1 MIVPPWGAHVAI
13 SAHPSMGN
21 VSRSLFEKA
30 RQVIPGGVNS
40 PVRAFKAVGG
50 DPPFFARG
58 QGAVLVDVDGNEYI
72 DYVCSWGPLILG
84 HAHPEI
90 VREVQEA
97 AKNGTSF
104 GAPNPHEVELARLV
118 VESVPGIEKVRMVNS
133 GTEATL
139 SALRLARAFTG
150 RDLIVKMDGCYHGHV
165 DALLVKAGSGVAT
178 LGLPGTPGVPARV
191 VEQTHVVPYNDL
203 EAFAKLAKGRGKEI
217 ACVIVEPVAANMG
230 VVPPRPGYL
239 EGLREI
245 TKKHGILLVFDEVI
259 TGFRVALGG
268 AQELYRISPDLT
280 TLGKILGGGLPI
292 GAYGGRE
299 EIMDRVAPEGDVY
312 QAGTLAGN
320 PLAMRA
326 GIAMLK
332 GLRAPGVYATL
343 EKLSARLAQG
353 LAAAAEESGTQA
365 RVTRVGS
372 LLTLFFTAHDPV
384 DWQSASRSDTRRFA
398 AYFRRMI
405 ERGIYLAPSQYE
417 ALFVSLAHTDEQ
429 IEKTIATAREAL
441 KGMRWGPEA

>member
-1 MIVPPWGAHVAI
+1 
-13 SAHPSMGN
+13 MGTL
-21 VSRSLFEKA
+21 SRNLFDKA
-30 RQVIPGGVNS
+30 RQLIPGGVNS

-50 DPPFFARG
+50 DPLFFARG
-58 QGAVLVDVDGNEYI
+58 SGALLIDVDGNEYI
-72 DYVCSWGPLILG
+72 DYVGSWGPLILG
-84 HAHPEI
+84 HAHPDI
-90 VREVQEA
+90 VREVQDA
-97 AKNGTSF
+97 ARTGTSF

-118 VESVPGIEKVRMVNS
+118 VEAVPGVEKVRMVNS

-139 SALRLARAFTG
+139 SALRLARACTG
-150 RDLIVKMDGCYHGHV
+150 RELIVKMDGCYHGHA
-165 DALLVKAGSGVAT
+165 DSLLVKAGSGVAT
-178 LGLPGTPGVPARV
+178 LAIPGTPGVPARV
-191 VEQTHVVPYNDL
+191 AEQTLVVPYNDL
-203 EAFAKLAKGRGKEI
+203 DALSALVRSRGREI

-245 TKKHGILLVFDEVI
+245 TSRNGILLIFDEVI

-268 AQELYRISPDLT
+268 AQERYRISPDLT

-320 PLAMRA
+320 PLVMRA

-332 GLRAPGVYATL
+332 ALRAPGVYDRL
-343 EKLSARLAQG
+343 ETSSERLATG
-353 LAAAAEESGTQA
+353 LMSAAEEAGTPA
-365 RVTRVGS
+365 RCARVGS
-372 LLTLFFTAHDPV
+372 LLTLFFTSRDPF
-384 DWQSASRSDTRRFA
+384 DWNSVSTADTRKYA
-398 AYFRRMI
+398 AWFRRML
-405 ERGIYLAPSQYE
+405 ERGVYLAPSQFE

-429 IEKTIATAREAL
+429 IDKTIAIARDSL

>member
-1 MIVPPWGAHVAI
+1 MGAI
-13 SAHPSMGN
+13 S
-21 VSRSLFEKA
+21 RTLFEKA

-58 QGAVLVDVDGNEYI
+58 LGALLWDVDGNEYV

-90 VREVQEA
+90 VREVQETV
-97 AKNGTSF
+97 KNGTSF

-118 VESVPGIEKVRMVNS
+118 VDSVPGVEKVRMVNS

-139 SALRLARAFTG
+139 SALRLARAFTR

-165 DALLVKAGSGVAT
+165 DALLVKAGSGVVT
-178 LGLPGTPGVPARV
+178 LGIPGTSGIPARV
-191 VEQTHVVPYNDL
+191 AEMTLVVPYNDL
-203 EAFAKLAKGRGKEI
+203 DVLATLVKERGKDI

-245 TKKHGILLVFDEVI
+245 TSKHGILLIFDEVI

-268 AQELYRISPDLT
+268 AQERYRITPDLT

-312 QAGTLAGN
+312 QAGTLAGG

-332 GLRAPGVYATL
+332 ELRAPGVYDML
-343 EKLSARLAQG
+343 DK
-353 LAAAAEESGTQA
+353 
-365 RVTRVGS
+365 
-372 LLTLFFTAHDPV
+372 
-384 DWQSASRSDTRRFA
+384 
-398 AYFRRMI
+398 
-405 ERGIYLAPSQYE
+405 
-417 ALFVSLAHTDEQ
+417 
-429 IEKTIATAREAL
+429 
-441 KGMRWGPEA
+441 

>member
-1 MIVPPWGAHVAI
+1 
-13 SAHPSMGN
+13 MGTL
-21 VSRSLFEKA
+21 SRSLFDKA

-50 DPPFFARG
+50 DPLFFVRG
-58 QGAVLVDVDGNEYI
+58 EGAFLTDVDGNRYI
-72 DYVCSWGPLILG
+72 DYVFSWGPLILG

-97 AKNGTSF
+97 AKSGTSF
-104 GAPNPHEVELARLV
+104 GAPSPHEVELARRI

-139 SALRLARAFTG
+139 SALRLARGFTK

-178 LGLPGTPGVPARV
+178 LGIPGTPGVPAAV
-191 VEQTHVVPYNDL
+191 AEQTLVVPYNDL
-203 EAFAKLAKGRGKEI
+203 DAFASLVKRRGREI

-245 TKKHGILLVFDEVI
+245 TSRNGILLIFDEVI
-259 TGFRVALGG
+259 TGFRLALGG
-268 AQELYRISPDLT
+268 AQEVFRITPDLT

-326 GIAMLK
+326 GIAMLRQ
-332 GLRAPGVYATL
+332 LRAPGVYDAL
-343 EKLSARLAQG
+343 EKTSDRLARG
-353 LAAAAEESGTQA
+353 LASAAEGACIPA
-365 RVTRVGS
+365 RVERVGS
-372 LLTLFFTAHDPV
+372 LLTLFFTSRAPV
-384 DWQSASRSDTRRFA
+384 DWDSASLSDVRKYA
-398 AYFRRMI
+398 AFFRRMLD
-405 ERGIYLAPSQYE
+405 RGVYLPPSQYE
-417 ALFVSLAHTDEQ
+417 ALFVSLAHTDDQ
-429 IEKTIATAREAL
+429 IDRTVS
-441 KGMRWGPEA
+441 

>member
-1 MIVPPWGAHVAI
+1 MGAI
-13 SAHPSMGN
+13 S
-21 VSRSLFEKA
+21 RTLFEKA

-58 QGAVLVDVDGNEYI
+58 LGALLWDVDGNEYV

-90 VREVQEA
+90 VREVQETV
-97 AKNGTSF
+97 KNGTSF

-118 VESVPGIEKVRMVNS
+118 VDSVPGVEKVRMVNS

-139 SALRLARAFTG
+139 SALRLARAFTR

-165 DALLVKAGSGVAT
+165 DALLVKAGSGVVT
-178 LGLPGTPGVPARV
+178 LRIPGTSGIPARV
-191 VEQTHVVPYNDL
+191 AEMTLVVPYNDL
-203 EAFAKLAKGRGKEI
+203 DVLATLVKERGKDI

-245 TKKHGILLVFDEVI
+245 TSKHGILLIFDEVI

-268 AQELYRISPDLT
+268 AQERYRITPDLT

-312 QAGTLAGN
+312 QAGTLAGG

-332 GLRAPGVYATL
+332 ELRAPGVYDML
-343 EKLSARLAQG
+343 EKSSDRLARG
-353 LAAAAEESGTQA
+353 LASAAEEAGIPA
-365 RVTRVGS
+365 RIERVGS
-372 LLTLFFTAHDPV
+372 LLTLFFTSRAPL
-384 DWQSASRSDTRRFA
+384 DWNGASLSDVRKYA
-398 AYFRRMI
+398 AFFRRMLD
-405 ERGIYLAPSQYE
+405 RGIYLPPSQYE
-417 ALFVSLAHTDEQ
+417 AWFVSLAHTDDH
-429 IEKTIATAREAL
+429 IEKTVSTAREAL
-441 KGMRWGPEA
+441 KGMRWGPQA

>member
-1 MIVPPWGAHVAI
+1 
-13 SAHPSMGN
+13 MGN

-50 DPPFFARG
+50 DPLFFARG
-58 QGAVLVDVDGNEYI
+58 QGALLVDVDGNEYI

-191 VEQTHVVPYNDL
+191 VEQTLVVPYNDL
-203 EAFAKLAKGRGKEI
+203 DAFAKLAKGRGREI

-245 TKKHGILLVFDEVI
+245 TEKHGILLVFDEVI

-320 PLAMRA
+320 PLVMRA

-417 ALFVSLAHTDEQ
+417 ALFVSLAHTDDQ

>member
-1 MIVPPWGAHVAI
+1 
-13 SAHPSMGN
+13 MGTL
-21 VSRSLFEKA
+21 SRNLFEKA

-50 DPPFFARG
+50 DPLFFSRG
-58 QGAVLVDVDGNEYI
+58 SGAMLIDVDGNAYI
-72 DYVCSWGPLILG
+72 DYVGSWGPLILG
-84 HAHPEI
+84 HAHPDI

-118 VESVPGIEKVRMVNS
+118 VDSVPGIEKVRMVNS

-139 SALRLARAFTG
+139 SALRLARAFTK
-150 RDLIVKMDGCYHGHV
+150 RDLVVKMDGCYHGHV
-165 DALLVKAGSGVAT
+165 DALLVKAGSGVVT
-178 LGLPGTPGVPARV
+178 LGIPGTPGVPARV
-191 VEQTHVVPYNDL
+191 AEQTLVVPYNDAD
-203 EAFAKLAKGRGKEI
+203 AFASLVKSRGREI

-239 EGLREI
+239 EALREI
-245 TKKHGILLVFDEVI
+245 TARSGILLIFDEVI
-259 TGFRVALGG
+259 TGFRVAPGG
-268 AQELYRISPDLT
+268 AQELYRIAPDLT

-326 GIAMLK
+326 GIVMLK
-332 GLRAPGVYATL
+332 SLRAPGVYEKL
-343 EKLSARLAQG
+343 EKSAERLASG
-353 LAAAAEESGTQA
+353 LMAAAEEAGTPA
-365 RVTRVGS
+365 RVGRVGS
-372 LLTLFFTAHDPV
+372 LLTLFFTSREPL
-384 DWQSASRSDTRRFA
+384 DWDSVSTADTRRYA
-398 AYFRRMI
+398 AYFRRML
-405 ERGIYLAPSQYE
+405 ERGVFLPPSQFE

-429 IEKTIATAREAL
+429 IDKTIATAREAL

>member
-1 MIVPPWGAHVAI
+1 MGTI
-13 SAHPSMGN
+13 S
-21 VSRSLFEKA
+21 RTLFGKA

-50 DPPFFARG
+50 EPLFFARG
-58 QGAVLVDVDGNEYI
+58 EGAVLTDVDGNRYI
-72 DYVCSWGPLILG
+72 DYVGSWGPLILG
-84 HAHPEI
+84 HAHSDI
-90 VREVQEA
+90 VREVQEGA
-97 AKNGTSF
+97 ACGTSF
-104 GAPNPHEVELARLV
+104 GAPNPYEVELARLV

-139 SALRLARAFTG
+139 SALRLARAFTK

-165 DALLVKAGSGVAT
+165 DALLVKAGSGVVT
-178 LGLPGTPGVPARV
+178 LGIPGTPGVPASV
-191 VEQTHVVPYNDL
+191 AEQTLVVPYNDL
-203 EAFAKLAKGRGKEI
+203 DAFASLVKRRGSEI

-245 TKKHGILLVFDEVI
+245 TAKSGILLIFDEVI
-259 TGFRVALGG
+259 TGFRLALGG
-268 AQELYRISPDLT
+268 AQELYRITPDLT

-332 GLRAPGVYATL
+332 RLRAGGVYERL
-343 EKLSARLAQG
+343 ERSSDRLARG
-353 LAAAAEESGTQA
+353 LIAAAEVSGTRA
-365 RVTRVGS
+365 RLTRVGS
-372 LLTLFFTAHDPV
+372 LLTLFFTSREPV
-384 DWQSASRSDTRRFA
+384 DWNSASA
-398 AYFRRMI
+398 ADPRAYAAWFHRML
-405 ERGIYLAPSQYE
+405 ERGVYLAPSQFE
-417 ALFVSLAHTDEQ
+417 ALFVSSAHTDEQ
-429 IEKTIATAREAL
+429 IDTTVATAGEAL
-441 KGMRWGPEA
+441 RGMRWGPEA

>member
-1 MIVPPWGAHVAI
+1 MGAI
-13 SAHPSMGN
+13 
-21 VSRSLFEKA
+21 SRSLFEKA
-30 RQVIPGGVNS
+30 RQIIPGGVNS

-58 QGAVLVDVDGNEYI
+58 LGALLWDVDGNEYV

-90 VREVQEA
+90 VRVVQETV
-97 AKNGTSF
+97 KDGTSF

-118 VESVPGIEKVRMVNS
+118 VDSVPGIEKVRMVNS

-165 DALLVKAGSGVAT
+165 DALLVKAGSGVVT
-178 LGLPGTPGVPARV
+178 LGLPGTPGIPARV
-191 VEQTHVVPYNDL
+191 VEQTLVVPYNDID
-203 EAFAKLAKGRGKEI
+203 ALAALVKGRGREI

-245 TKKHGILLVFDEVI
+245 TAKHGILLIFDEVI
-259 TGFRVALGG
+259 TGFRLALGG
-268 AQELYRISPDLT
+268 AQELYRVAPDLT

-326 GIAMLK
+326 GIAMLRQ
-332 GLRAPGVYATL
+332 LRAPGVYDAL
-343 EKLSARLAQG
+343 EKTSERLAAG
-353 LAAAAEESGTQA
+353 LASAAEGAGIPA
-365 RVTRVGS
+365 RVERVGS
-372 LLTLFFTAHDPV
+372 LLTLFFTSRPPV
-384 DWQSASRSDTRRFA
+384 DWDSASLSDPRRYA
-398 AYFRRMI
+398 AYFRRMLD
-405 ERGIYLAPSQYE
+405 RGIYLPPSQYE
-417 ALFVSLAHTDEQ
+417 ALFVSLAHTVDQ
-429 IEKTIATAREAL
+429 IDRTVSTAAEAL
-441 KGMRWGPEA
+441 KGMRWGPEV

>member
-1 MIVPPWGAHVAI
+1 MATL
-13 SAHPSMGN
+13 
-21 VSRSLFEKA
+21 SRKLFEKA
-30 RQVIPGGVNS
+30 RELIPGGVNS

-50 DPPFFARG
+50 EPLFFARG
-58 QGAVLVDVDGNEYI
+58 AGALLYDVDGNEYI
-72 DYVCSWGPLILG
+72 DYVMSWGPLIFG
-84 HAHPEI
+84 HAQPEI
-90 VREVQEA
+90 VRELQEA
-97 AKNGTSF
+97 AKDGTSF

-150 RDLIVKMDGCYHGHV
+150 RELVVKMEGCYHGHV

-178 LGLPGTPGVPARV
+178 LGIPGTPGIPARV
-191 VEQTHVVPYNDL
+191 AEQTLVLPYNDL
-203 EAFAKLAKGRGKEI
+203 DAFARLAKERGREI
-217 ACVIVEPVAANMG
+217 ACLIVEPVAANMG
-230 VVPPRPGYL
+230 VIPPRRGYL

-245 TKKHGILLVFDEVI
+245 TAKHDIVLIFDEVI
-259 TGFRVALGG
+259 TGFRLALGG

-326 GIAMLK
+326 GIVMLK
-332 GLRAPGVYATL
+332 QLRQP
-343 EKLSARLAQG
+343 
-353 LAAAAEESGTQA
+353 
-365 RVTRVGS
+365 
-372 LLTLFFTAHDPV
+372 
-384 DWQSASRSDTRRFA
+384 
-398 AYFRRMI
+398 
-405 ERGIYLAPSQYE
+405 GIYAKL
-417 ALFVSLAHTDEQ
+417 
-429 IEKTIATAREAL
+429 
-441 KGMRWGPEA
+441 